1 MLESELRTDQEV
13 DGCCTPILHTGADGA
28 TALSSA
34 LQVSCRLT
42 HLRLEFDS
50 IGDGGAAALAD
61 VLWNP
66 VCSLRHLYLLSIGM
80 GGQGAARLAEPLTV
94 NSTLV
99 HLNLAGNQVGDLGAK
114 TLAAALETNLTL
126 QHLTLVSNAIG
137 HEGATALS
145 RALASNC
152 TLMHLDLKGNSSS
165 LNSESAAELSLALA
179 SNQSLSFLGLEPPIF
194 GSSRKQIAVSLA
206 RALLQRP
213 PPAQQAFTIN
223 GITLADAAP
232 ALQLPPPFEHADNAA
247 ILQHFWRAQEHGCRC
262 IEAFAMALH
271 PRLGHASSAH
281 VLNDPI
287 LTVVQGHL
295 DVSAWLDRAGEGHG
309 HSVDKERREARTSVL
324 RKRLAAAVETALEAA
339 YAFSVRGPAGAGW
352 SAGLRELE
360 PLERQVEELL
370 KAGPVARVSYAYS
383 PPDAGAADLQTG
395 SDCVMLVDICVA
407 GAVGSG

>member
-1 MLESELRTDQEV
+1 MN
-13 DGCCTPILHTGADGA
+13 
-28 TALSSA
+28 
-34 LQVSCRLT
+34 CRLT

-66 VCSLRHLYLLSIGM
+66 ECSLRYLYMLSIGM
-80 GGQGAARLAEPLTV
+80 GGQGTARLAEPLTV

-114 TLAAALETNLTL
+114 ALAAALETNLTL

-152 TLMHLDLKGNSSS
+152 TLMHLDLKGNSSV
-165 LNSESAAELSLALA
+165 NSESAAELSLALA
-179 SNQSLSFLGLEPPIF
+179 SNQSLSFLGLEAPIF

-213 PPAQQAFTIN
+213 PPAQQAFTLN

-232 ALQLPPPFEHADNAA
+232 SLQLPPPFEHADNAA
-247 ILQHFWRAQEHGCRC
+247 ILQHFWSAQEHGCRC

-281 VLNDPI
+281 VLNDAI

-309 HSVDKERREARTSVL
+309 HAVDKGRREARTSAL
-324 RKRLAAAVETALEAA
+324 RKRLAAALETALEAA
-339 YAFSVRGPAGAGW
+339 YDFSVCGPAGTGW
-352 SAGLRELE
+352 SAGLKELE
-360 PLERQVEELL
+360 ILERQVEELL
-370 KAGPVARVSYAYS
+370 EAGPLARVSYAYS
-383 PPDAGAADLQTG
+383 PPDLGAADLHTG
-395 SDCVMLVDICVA
+395 NDCVMLVDICVA